1 VVTENK
7 TITIDGGADIS
18 YELQEIWKDIMS
30 AIQQELMEQEFPG
43 LKYKW
48 QPAGRKSL
56 EPLKK
61 ERDKMD
67 DLIGVNAICQF
78 MNMSE
83 STIML
88 KAQNEGLPIQRNR
101 DAVWVANKKD
111 LNYWLL
117 NKEKPAAPKV
127 TEFSEPEPKLK
138 PKKRAGRPKLNDNK
152 E

>member
-1 VVTENK
+1 VTENK

-30 AIQQELMEQEFPG
+30 AIQQDLMKQEFPG

-56 EPLKK
+56 KPLKK

-88 KAQNEGLPIQRNR
+88 KAQNEGLPIQRNS
-101 DAVWVANKKD
+101 DAVWVASRKNLNGWLMNKDKF
-111 LNYWLL
+111 
-117 NKEKPAAPKV
+117 AAPKV
-127 TEFSEPEPKLK
+127 NKFLEPDPKRQ
-138 PKKRAGRPKLNDNK
+138 PKKKAGRPKLNDNR